1 MMKSFE
7 NKVCVVTG
15 GAAGIGLATAK
26 LFAAQGGNVIIAC
39 RSDAR
44 DLARKLDGHYVRTD
58 VSVEADVERLFT
70 EIADQFG
77 RVDVLVNNAGIM
89 ATAEIEELA
98 ADEFD
103 RHLAVNVRGVLLGT
117 KYGSRLM
124 SGGGA
129 IVNSASVA
137 GQIGLSGYASYSTSK
152 AAIIS
157 LTQVAAIEYGA
168 RGIRVN
174 CVCPS
179 SVETPMLAAQ
189 ENGDL
194 EREISRLASPLGF
207 TIQPEHVADV
217 IAFLASPAAAAITGQ
232 AINVDAGMTAGYSD
246 PLLEAVAATLVS

>member
-1 MMKSFE
+1 MGMFD

-15 GAAGIGLATAK
+15 GATGIGLAAAT
-26 LFAAQGGNVIIAC
+26 LFAREGGSVVLAC
-39 RSDAR
+39 RSDAS
-44 DLARKLDGHYVRTD
+44 DLADKLGGAFVRTD
-58 VSVEADVERLFT
+58 VRNEEQVERLFAEVT
-70 EIADQFG
+70 ARHG

-89 ATAEIEELA
+89 STTAIDDLTQ
-98 ADEFD
+98 DEFD
-103 RHLAVNVRGVLLGT
+103 DHLDINARGVLLGI
-117 KYGSRLM
+117 KHGAPLMGPGS
-124 SGGGA
+124 A
-129 IVNSASVA
+129 IVNSSSIA
-137 GQIGLSGYASYSTSK
+137 GRIGLSGYASYASSK

-194 EREISRLASPLGF
+194 ERDISRLAAPLGF

-217 IAFLASPAAAAITGQ
+217 IAFLASPEAAAVTGQ
-232 AINVDAGMTAGYSD
+232 AINVDAGMSAGYSD
-246 PLLEAVAATLVS
+246 ALLEAVASTLGA